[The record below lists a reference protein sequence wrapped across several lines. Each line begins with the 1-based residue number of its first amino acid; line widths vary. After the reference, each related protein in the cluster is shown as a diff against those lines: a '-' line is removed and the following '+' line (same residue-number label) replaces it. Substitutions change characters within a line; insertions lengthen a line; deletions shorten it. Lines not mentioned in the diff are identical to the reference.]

1 MLSAMILGTG
11 LDLVEVARIADLAE
25 RHGERFLKR
34 VFTDAE
40 LEYCLPRAARNVHL
54 AGRFAA
60 KEAVF
65 KALGTGW
72 SEKVSWKQIEVL
84 PGASGAPEAT
94 LSRGARAQLESM
106 GGKRV
111 LISITHTASH
121 AAATAI
127 IEG

>member
-1 MLSAMILGTG
+1 MIVGTG
-11 LDLVEVARIADLAE
+11 LDLVEVSRIADLAA

-34 VFTDAE
+34 VYTDAE
-40 LEYCLPRAARNVHL
+40 LEYCLPKASRDTHL

-72 SEKVSWKQIEVL
+72 SETVSWKQIEVL
-84 PGASGAPEAT
+84 PGPLGAPEVR
-94 LSRGARAQLESM
+94 LHRGAAERMNQL

-111 LISITHTASH
+111 HVSITHDGRM
-121 AAATAI
+121 AAASAI

>member
-1 MLSAMILGTG
+1 MILGTG
-11 LDLVEVARIADLAE
+11 LDLVEVARIAGLVE
-25 RHGERFLKR
+25 RHGERFLQR
-34 VFTDAE
+34 VFTPAE
-40 LEYCLPRAARNVHL
+40 LDYCLPRAARDQHL

-72 SEKVSWKQIEVL
+72 AEDVSWKQIQVL
-84 PGASGAPEAT
+84 PDKGGAPRAE
-94 LSRGARAQLESM
+94 LSGPAAARLAAM
-106 GGKRV
+106 GGRSV
-111 LISITHTASH
+111 LLSITHAAGC

>member
-11 LDLVEVARIADLAE
+11 LDLVEVARIADLAA
-25 RHGERFLKR
+25 RHGDRFLKR

-40 LEYCLPRAARNVHL
+40 LAYCLPRAGRNAHL

-72 SEKVSWKQIEVL
+72 SETISWKQIEVL
-84 PGASGAPEAT
+84 PGPSGAPEIT
-94 LSRGARAQLESM
+94 LARGALERLASL
-106 GGKRV
+106 GGRRV
-111 LISITHTASH
+111 HISITHTADL
-121 AAATAI
+121 AAASAV

>member
-72 SEKVSWKQIEVL
+72 SETVSWKQVEVL
-84 PGASGAPEAT
+84 PGESGAPEVK
-94 LSRGARAQLESM
+94 LSGGAAVRLAAL
-106 GGKRV
+106 GGSRV
-111 LISITHTASH
+111 HVSITHDAGV
-121 AAATAI
+121 AAASAL

>member
-1 MLSAMILGTG
+1 MILGTG

-25 RHGERFLKR
+25 RHGDRFLKR
-34 VFTDAE
+34 VFTEAE
-40 LEYCLPRAARNVHL
+40 LAYCLPRAARNTHL

-72 SEKVSWKQIEVL
+72 SETVSWKQIEVL
-84 PGASGAPEAT
+84 PGPSGAPEVN
-94 LSRGARAQLESM
+94 LSRGARERFEAM
-106 GGKRV
+106 GGRRLLV
-111 LISITHTASH
+111 SITHTADL
-121 AAATAI
+121 AAASAT

>member
-1 MLSAMILGTG
+1 MILGTG
-11 LDLVEVARIADLAE
+11 LDLVEVARIADLAA

-34 VFTDAE
+34 VFTPAE
-40 LEYCLPRAARNVHL
+40 LDYCLPKAARDVHL

-72 SEKVSWKQIEVL
+72 SETVSWKQVEVL
-84 PGASGAPEAT
+84 ANASGAPEVKLT
-94 LSRGARAQLESM
+94 GGAAGRLAAL

-111 LISITHTASH
+111 FVSITHDARL
-121 AAATAI
+121 AAASAT

>member
-1 MLSAMILGTG
+1 MILGIG
-11 LDLVEVARIADLAE
+11 LDLVEVARIAGLHQ
-25 RHGERFLKR
+25 RHGERFLGR
-34 VFTDAE
+34 VYTQAE
-40 LEYCLPRAARNVHL
+40 LDYCLPRAARDQHL

-72 SEKVSWKQIEVL
+72 AEDVSWKQIEVL
-84 PGASGAPEAT
+84 PDKNGAPRAE
-94 LSRGARAQLESM
+94 LSGPAAERLAALGGRG
-106 GGKRV
+106 V
-111 LISITHTASH
+111 LLSITHAAGC